1 MVKYTFKENDL
12 VICKPDGEIPEASKD
27 HLIYARVVSV
37 DRKSDIVVL
46 DRYLNEGKLHCKLWS
61 GLPLTRL
68 ENEGYY
74 QPMND
79 EEILKFR
86 DGLVNLVTSPYQVNR
101 LDNNVV
107 SATFEAVNEAAEK
120 IEREHLNAKNLEHRS
135 KMIERD

>member
-12 VICKPDGEIPEASKD
+12 VICKPDGEIPEASKG

-46 DRYLNEGKLHCKLWS
+46 DRYLNEGKLRCKLWS

-79 EEILKFR
+79 DEILTFR
-86 DGLVNLVTSPYQVNR
+86 DGLAKLITSLQQVYK
-101 LDNNVV
+101 LDNTDVR
-107 SATFEAVNEAAEK
+107 ATFEAVNEMAEK
-120 IEREHLNAKNLEHRS
+120 IERERSSAKNQVN
-135 KMIERD
+135 KPKPIERD

>member
-37 DRKSDIVVL
+37 DRKSDIIVL
-46 DRYLNEGKLHCKLWS
+46 DRYLNEGKLRCKLWS

-86 DGLVNLVTSPYQVNR
+86 DGLAKLLTSPYQANR
-101 LDNNVV
+101 LDNLDV
-107 SATFEAVNEAAEK
+107 SATFEVVNKAADK
-120 IEREHLNAKNLEHRS
+120 IERERSSAKNQANKPKL
-135 KMIERD
+135 IERD